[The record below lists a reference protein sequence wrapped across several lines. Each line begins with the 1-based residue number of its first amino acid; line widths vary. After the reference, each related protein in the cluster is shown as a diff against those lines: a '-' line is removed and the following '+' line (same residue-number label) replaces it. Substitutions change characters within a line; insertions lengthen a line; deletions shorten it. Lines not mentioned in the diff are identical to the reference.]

1 MKKYVFYVKKSFV
14 LIKKSEDYKNY
25 CKVRDHRHFT
35 GKYRGAAH
43 SICNLKY
50 KVPRFVPV
58 LFHNGS
64 TYDNHL
70 IIKQL
75 AEDFN
80 GYFSCISENTEK
92 YISFSVTFIKE
103 SANSNK
109 KKKPNA
115 YSLRFIDSF
124 RFMNSKLENLVKNL
138 PEPNKNLSD
147 DVLIER
153 FYNTYQLCNNNI
165 EQFKL
170 LSRKGVY
177 LYEYMESWEKF
188 KSPVPLEKK
197 HYYSELND
205 FNINDNDVNHTKNV
219 CKTFKINKL
228 GKYHDLYLASDT
240 SLLADVFENFIDK
253 CLAVDNLDPVYYLSA
268 PALSWQSGLKMTGK
282 TLELLSDENMLLMF
296 EKGIRGG
303 AISKFAEA
311 NNKYMK
317 NYDSN
322 KESIYLMYVDAII
335 YMDMLWKLR
344 QR

>member
-80 GYFSCISENTEK
+80 GYFSCIGETTEK

-109 KKKPNA
+109 KKKPIA

-124 RFMNSKLENLVKNL
+124 RFMNSKLENLVKTL

-165 EQFKL
+165 EKFKL

-177 LYEYMESWEKF
+177 PYEYMDSWEKF

-197 HYYSELND
+197 HYYS
-205 FNINDNDVNHTKNV
+205 K
-219 CKTFKINKL
+219 
-228 GKYHDLYLASDT
+228 
-240 SLLADVFENFIDK
+240 
-253 CLAVDNLDPVYYLSA
+253 
-268 PALSWQSGLKMTGK
+268 
-282 TLELLSDENMLLMF
+282 
-296 EKGIRGG
+296 
-303 AISKFAEA
+303 
-311 NNKYMK
+311 
-317 NYDSN
+317 
-322 KESIYLMYVDAII
+322 
-335 YMDMLWKLR
+335 
-344 QR
+344 

>member
-1 MKKYVFYVKKSFV
+1 MNTWTHG
-14 LIKKSEDYKNY
+14 KN
-25 CKVRDHRHFT
+25 
-35 GKYRGAAH
+35 
-43 SICNLKY
+43 L
-50 KVPRFVPV
+50 
-58 LFHNGS
+58 
-64 TYDNHL
+64 NHL
-70 IIKQL
+70 FLQRKNIII
-75 AEDFN
+75 A
-80 GYFSCISENTEK
+80 
-92 YISFSVTFIKE
+92 
-103 SANSNK
+103 
-109 KKKPNA
+109 
-115 YSLRFIDSF
+115 
-124 RFMNSKLENLVKNL
+124 
-138 PEPNKNLSD
+138 
-147 DVLIER
+147 
-153 FYNTYQLCNNNI
+153 
-165 EQFKL
+165 
-170 LSRKGVY
+170 
-177 LYEYMESWEKF
+177 
-188 KSPVPLEKK
+188 
-197 HYYSELND
+197 ND
-205 FNINDNDVNHTKNV
+205 FNINDNDVNHIKNV

-322 KESIYLMYVDAII
+322 KESTYLMYVDAII

>member
-1 MKKYVFYVKKSFV
+1 MKKYVFYLKKQFC
-14 LIKKSEDYKNY
+14 IDKISEDYKNY
-25 CKVRDHRHFT
+25 CQVRDHCHFT

-138 PEPNKNLSD
+138 AEPNKNLPD

-165 EQFKL
+165 EKFKL

-177 LYEYMESWEKF
+177 PYEYMDSWEKF

-197 HYYSELND
+197 HYYS
-205 FNINDNDVNHTKNV
+205 K
-219 CKTFKINKL
+219 
-228 GKYHDLYLASDT
+228 
-240 SLLADVFENFIDK
+240 
-253 CLAVDNLDPVYYLSA
+253 
-268 PALSWQSGLKMTGK
+268 
-282 TLELLSDENMLLMF
+282 
-296 EKGIRGG
+296 
-303 AISKFAEA
+303 
-311 NNKYMK
+311 
-317 NYDSN
+317 
-322 KESIYLMYVDAII
+322 
-335 YMDMLWKLR
+335 
-344 QR
+344 